1 MERAEGLEVDRVY
14 LNAAG
19 DAYMAEA
26 RDLIAENTALK
37 ARLAHL
43 DPGAGG
49 QRAADAAAPR
59 DGARGSRGG
68 DHARGRRGG
77 TDKDKDRAELNRLW
91 HQSFALS

>member
-1 MERAEGLEVDRVY
+1 MERAEGLEVDPVY
-14 LNAAG
+14 LDAAG

-37 ARLAHL
+37 ARLDQL
-43 DPGAGG
+43 DPGAGA
-49 QRAADAAAPR
+49 QPAADAAAPR

-68 DHARGRRGG
+68 DHARGRRGSA
-77 TDKDKDRAELNRLW
+77 DKDRAQLNRLW